1 MKSIEQ
7 ISNDFSENMPVSKS
21 DLIRLVKYTRE
32 ENQKLINKIN
42 NLRDLMVDAM
52 IKVVKTELQ

>member
-42 NLRDLMVDAM
+42 NLRDAMVDAM

>member
-1 MKSIEQ
+1 
-7 ISNDFSENMPVSKS
+7 MPVSKS

-42 NLRDLMVDAM
+42 NLRDAMVDAM